1 MDAFFFD
8 YNFFSIYVYGSVF
21 TNTNFAVFCSYQQEN
36 LKYFNKKQRLC
47 YFFVKFAILIN
58 QNPKYM
64 KTKLFGKIALFASV
78 SFLAL
83 EANAQDAA
91 KNVKQKITDERGKP
105 SLIVFNEKSAYKA
118 SDSQKAL
125 NEQLGLK
132 VNSNFSKTKSE
143 TDKLGFSHDKFQ
155 LYHEGLKVEFSTYTL
170 HSKSGKLESMSG
182 AFYSLDKVNTQPVL
196 SKEQAFSRALK
207 QIGAKQ
213 YLWES
218 AEQSKAM
225 NYQKPAGELVL
236 LPILDGPI
244 SKQKDNNLRLAYKFD
259 IYATNPVSRGDLYI
273 DAISGAAL
281 FYNATIKH
289 LGEHG
294 NGHRSD
300 ASKTSEAFVVANA
313 ATRYSGTQSIQT
325 TLSGSSYILADAT
338 RGLGINT
345 FNMKKGTNYT
355 TAVNFTDVDNNWTAT
370 EFNNTNKDNGALDAH
385 WGAEKTYDYFSTQHA
400 RNSYDNAGA
409 IIKSYVHFDVAYDN
423 AYWNGSVMTYGDG
436 SGTYFDILTSLDV
449 AAHEIGHAVC
459 EKTANLA
466 YQRESGA
473 MNEGFSDIWGA
484 CVEYFAAPTKS
495 TWLIGEDI
503 ERRAGKTAL
512 RSMSNPKLEGQP
524 DTYGGTNWK
533 VINCG
538 TPTQTNDYC
547 GVHTNSGVLNH
558 WFYILSI
565 GKSGT
570 NDIGSSY
577 NVTGITID
585 KAAKIA
591 YRLESVYLS
600 ANSTFAN
607 ARTYGIQAATDLYG
621 AGSAEVIATTNAF
634 YAVGVGAAYAGS
646 ADTTAPTA
654 PTSLTAAGTTAS
666 STNLSWTAAT
676 DNVAVTGY
684 NVYNG
689 TTLVTTVTGLT
700 YTVSGLTAST
710 AYTFTVKA
718 KDAAGNLSAASNT
731 ASITTTAATAT
742 YCVSKGNSVADEYIS
757 RVQLGT
763 INNVSTGGTGYS
775 DFTSISTNLTKGSAS
790 AITITPTWTATAYA
804 EGYAVW
810 IDLNGDKDFTD
821 AGELVWTKTASTTT
835 PATGSFTI
843 PTTATSG
850 STRMRISMKYNG
862 VPTACEAI
870 SYGEVEDYTVNL
882 VEGTS
887 DTQAPTAPASLTA
900 TGTTDT
906 TTNLSWTA
914 STDNVGVTGYDVYQG
929 TTLKASVT
937 GTTYAVSGLTA
948 STAYTFSVK
957 AKDAAGNISAA
968 SNVASVTTAAAAITY
983 CVSKG
988 NAVTD
993 EFIDYVAIGGIA
1005 NTTGANAGYG
1015 NFTNLTGNV
1024 PYGSNTIQFS
1034 AGFTGTAYTEYWSVW
1049 IDYNK
1054 NGTFETT
1061 EQVAT
1066 GSSSLSTIL
1075 SSTFTVP
1082 TTALAGPTRM
1092 RVSMKYNAA
1101 QTACETFSYGEVE
1114 DYTVNIGGA
1123 AIAGFTTNFA
1133 GDLGNENNIFDY
1145 TMSPNPTAEFLNVKM
1160 ADNRNAS
1167 FRVINY
1173 LGQQV
1178 ESGKISENSIN
1189 VSKLEAGV
1197 YLFEVNDGQKRITKK
1212 FIKK

>member
-1 MDAFFFD
+1 
-8 YNFFSIYVYGSVF
+8 
-21 TNTNFAVFCSYQQEN
+21 
-36 LKYFNKKQRLC
+36 
-47 YFFVKFAILIN
+47 
-58 QNPKYM
+58 M
-64 KTKLFGKIALFASV
+64 KTKLLGKIAFFASV
-78 SFLAL
+78 SFFAL
-83 EANAQDAA
+83 EANAQDAS

-105 SLIVFNEKSAYKA
+105 SLIVFNEKSTYKS
-118 SDSQKAL
+118 SDSQKAFT
-125 NEQLGLK
+125 EQLGLK

-143 TDKLGFSHDKFQ
+143 TDKLGFSHEKFQ
-155 LYHEGLKVEFSTYTL
+155 LYHEGIKVEFSTYTL

-182 AFYSLDKVNTQPVL
+182 DFYSLDKVNTQPVL
-196 SKEQAFSRALK
+196 SKEQAFTRALN

-218 AEQSKAM
+218 AEDAKAM
-225 NYQKPAGELVL
+225 NYQKPTGELVL
-236 LPILDGPI
+236 LPVLDGPT
-244 SKQKDNNLRLAYKFD
+244 SKLKDNNLRLAYKFD

-273 DAISGAAL
+273 DAVTGVAL
-281 FYNATIKH
+281 YYNATIKH
-289 LGEHG
+289 LGEYS
-294 NGHRSD
+294 NGHHSD
-300 ASKTSEAFVVANA
+300 ASTTSKGPTNTAAFVTANA
-313 ATRYSGTQSIQT
+313 ATRYSGTQSVQT

-338 RGLGINT
+338 RGLGVNT
-345 FNMKKGTNYT
+345 FNMKKGTVYT
-355 TAVNFTDVDNNWTAT
+355 SAVNFTDTDNNWTAA
-370 EFNNTNKDNGALDAH
+370 EFDNVNKDNGALDAH
-385 WGAEKTYDYFSTQHA
+385 WGAEKTYDYWSTVHG

-409 IIKSYVHFDVAYDN
+409 AIKSYVHYSTAYDN
-423 AYWNGSVMTYGDG
+423 AYWNGTVMTYGDG
-436 SGTYFDILTSLDV
+436 SGTNFDILTSIDV
-449 AAHEIGHAVC
+449 AGHEIGHAVC

-466 YQRESGA
+466 YQKESGA
-473 MNEGFSDIWGA
+473 MNEAFSDIWGA
-484 CVEYFAAPTKS
+484 CIEYFAAPTKS

-503 ERRAGKTAL
+503 ERRAGHLSL
-512 RSMSNPKLEGQP
+512 RSMSNPKTEGQP

-533 VINCG
+533 TISC

-558 WFYILSI
+558 WFYILSV

-570 NDIGSSY
+570 NDIGSTY

-600 ANSTFAN
+600 ANSTYAN

-646 ADTTAPTA
+646 ADTVAPTA
-654 PTSLTAAGTTAS
+654 PTSLAAAGTTSS
-666 STNLSWTAAT
+666 STNLSWTAST

-731 ASITTTAATAT
+731 ASVTTGVATAT
-742 YCVSKGNSVADEYIS
+742 YCASKGNSVADEYIS
-757 RVQLGT
+757 KVQLGT

-775 DFTSISTNLTKGSAS
+775 DFTAISTSITKGSAS
-790 AITITPTWTATAYA
+790 TITITPTWTATAYA

-810 IDLNGDKDFTD
+810 IDLNGDKDFAD
-821 AGELVWTKTASTTT
+821 AGELVWSKVASTTT
-835 PATGSFTI
+835 PATGSFTV

-870 SYGEVEDYTVNL
+870 PYGEVEDYTVNL
-882 VEGTS
+882 VTAVS
-887 DTQAPTAPASLTA
+887 DTQAPTAPTTLAAS
-900 TGTTDT
+900 GTTST

-914 STDNVGVTGYDVYQG
+914 STDNVAVTGYDVYQG

-948 STAYTFSVK
+948 ATAYTFSIK
-957 AKDAAGNISAA
+957 AKDAAGNISAS
-968 SNVASVTTAAAAITY
+968 SNVASITTSATAITY

-993 EFIDYVAIGGIA
+993 EFIDYVGIGGIA
-1005 NTTGANAGYG
+1005 NTTAANAGYG
-1015 NFTNLTGNV
+1015 NFTALTGNV
-1024 PYGSNTIQFS
+1024 PYGANTIQFS

-1049 IDYNK
+1049 IDYNQ

-1123 AIAGFTTNFA
+1123 AIAGFNASFA

-1145 TMSPNPTAEFLNVKM
+1145 TMSPNPANEFLNVKM

-1178 ESGKISENSIN
+1178 ESGKISENAIN
-1189 VSKLEAGV
+1189 VSKLGAGI